1 MRLKGLLATW
11 WLPAII
17 IAVGLALQLSGDEG
31 LAALRY
37 DRTAIANGEIWRLVA
52 GHWVHLGTG
61 HFVLNAAGLV
71 LVWYLAG
78 GAYSKL
84 QWLLVIAGSLVV
96 MDAGFWI
103 LMPELDWYV
112 GLSGLLHGM
121 LAAGVVGLWRHRR
134 SEAVVI
140 ASVLAAK
147 LAYEIVVGP
156 LPGSAAT
163 AGGAV
168 ITEAHLFG
176 ALGGFVTAWLISRS
190 VASPAP
196 I

>member
-11 WLPAII
+11 WLPATI
-17 IAVGLALQLSGDEG
+17 IAVGLALQLSGGEG

-37 DRTAIANGEIWRLVA
+37 ERTAIAGGEVWRLIA
-52 GHWVHLGTG
+52 GHWVHLGMG

-78 GAYSKL
+78 SAYSQL

-103 LMPELDWYV
+103 LMPGLDWYV

-121 LAAGVVGLWRHRR
+121 LAAGVVGLWGHRR
-134 SEAVVI
+134 TEAMVI
-140 ASVLAAK
+140 GAVLAAK

-176 ALGGFVTAWLISRS
+176 AVGGFLTAWLISRR
-190 VASPAP
+190 VASAAP